1 MKQFRIILI
10 LFTMILV
17 VLFSVQNAE
26 SVELRF
32 VGFSGEISKT
42 ILMLLCFAT
51 GSVMTLVSLLP
62 SLVRR
67 RKNPKENQSSD
78 KLSEP
83 ASDYE

>member
-42 ILMLLCFAT
+42 ILMLLCFAA

-67 RKNPKENQSSD
+67 RKKPKENQSSD
-78 KLSEP
+78 KLSES
-83 ASDYE
+83 ASAL